1 MPDSDLN
8 VMAVDTAIDS
18 DGYAPGIAQPTTLDE
33 ITDIYMSENPKE
45 ERLAQLRE
53 IRQEMVARNS
63 ADSESGFD
71 DLIAEIDRGIGYLT
85 SQAEGTAG
93 PGSLQ
98 NKDTAVDPDNL

>member
-33 ITDIYMSENPKE
+33 ITDIYMAESPRE

-53 IRQEMVARNS
+53 IRQEMVARNN
-63 ADSESGFD
+63 ADSEAGFSE
-71 DLIAEIDRGIGYLT
+71 LIAEIDRGIDYLNGR
-85 SQAEGTAG
+85 AEGTAT
-93 PGSLQ
+93 PASLES
-98 NKDTAVDPDNL
+98 KDTAVDPENL

>member
-33 ITDIYMSENPKE
+33 ITDIYMAESPRE

-53 IRQEMVARNS
+53 IRQEMVARNN
-63 ADSESGFD
+63 ADSEAGFNE
-71 DLIAEIDRGIGYLT
+71 LIAEIDRGIDYLNGR
-85 SQAEGTAG
+85 AAGTAT
-93 PGSLQ
+93 PASLE
-98 NKDTAVDPDNL
+98 NKDTAVDPENL